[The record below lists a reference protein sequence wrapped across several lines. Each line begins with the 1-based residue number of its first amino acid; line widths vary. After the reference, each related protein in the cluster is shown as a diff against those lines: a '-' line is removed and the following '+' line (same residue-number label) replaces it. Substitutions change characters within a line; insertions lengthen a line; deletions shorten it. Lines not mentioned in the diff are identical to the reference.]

1 MTTAVPTPSSSPSLS
16 PLPAPKLLVFAGSAR
31 KASFNRQLARVA
43 ADLARASG
51 ADVTLLEL
59 AELQV
64 PMYNADLEADGT
76 PADVMRL
83 KQLMF
88 DHPAWLIC
96 SPEYNGSITGL
107 LKNTI
112 DWVSSPVK
120 TDPVWKDGTRAFKG
134 KVVGMLS
141 ASPGALGGLRSQSH
155 LAPLLL
161 NLQCWVAPTAFAL
174 GRAAEAFDADGRL
187 ANPLH
192 VSSVQAVVDRV
203 LWASQR
209 LAP

>member
-1 MTTAVPTPSSSPSLS
+1 MTPPI
-16 PLPAPKLLVFAGSAR
+16 KLLVFAGSMR
-31 KASFNRQLARVA
+31 KASFNRQLAHA
-43 ADLARASG
+43 AAELAKSSG
-51 ADVTLLEL
+51 AAVTLIEL
-59 AELQV
+59 ADFDV
-64 PMYNADLEADGT
+64 PMYNADLEAEGT
-76 PADVMRL
+76 PADVMKL

-88 DHPAWLIC
+88 EHPAWVVC
-96 SPEYNGSITGL
+96 SPEYNGSYTAL